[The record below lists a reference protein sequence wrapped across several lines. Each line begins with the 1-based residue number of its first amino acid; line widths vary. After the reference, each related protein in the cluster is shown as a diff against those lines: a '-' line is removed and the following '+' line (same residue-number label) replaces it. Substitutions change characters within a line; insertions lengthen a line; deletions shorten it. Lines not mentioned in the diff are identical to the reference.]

1 MTLILAGQGNPG
13 PKYEKN
19 RHNVGFMAMD
29 AIARRWAT
37 APWRARFQGL
47 ACEGQVDTPDG
58 PVQLSLAMQREF
70 AVLLTETGRKPRQ
83 GAKNAGKWHQL
94 EDDITA
100 AARVHA
106 RIGKPLDIL

>member
-1 MTLILAGQGNPG
+1 MIEVRQFLPG
-13 PKYEKN
+13 LPLK
-19 RHNVGFMAMD
+19 
-29 AIARRWAT
+29 I
-37 APWRARFQGL
+37 
-47 ACEGQVDTPDG
+47 DTPDG